1 MEVRSIQDVLIFL
14 PLILIQLGLAAA
26 ALVDLIRRSKM
37 SREKKILW
45 AAIIL
50 LVSIIGP
57 VLYFVLGRK
66 EE

>member
-1 MEVRSIQDVLIFL
+1 MNIQDLLIFA
-14 PLILIQLGLAAA
+14 PLILIQLGLAIA
-26 ALVDLIRRSKM
+26 ALVDLIRRPKM

-45 AAIIL
+45 VVIIL
-50 LVSIIGP
+50 FINIIGP